1 MPITL
6 VVESDYV
13 DQHLQV
19 LLDANGIINADGNPI
34 PIKTAVKQT
43 VNKDQATV
51 VFDSGFT
58 LPQFP
63 RFGYP

>member
-1 MPITL
+1 MPVTL

-19 LLDANGIINADGNPI
+19 LLDANGIINSDGIPI
-34 PIKTAVKQT
+34 PITTAVEQT
-43 VNKDQATV
+43 ANKGQATV

-63 RFGYP
+63 RFDYS

>member
-1 MPITL
+1 MPVTL

-19 LLDANGIINADGNPI
+19 LLDAHGIINADGIPI
-34 PIKTAVKQT
+34 PIKTAVEQT

-63 RFGYP
+63 RFDYT